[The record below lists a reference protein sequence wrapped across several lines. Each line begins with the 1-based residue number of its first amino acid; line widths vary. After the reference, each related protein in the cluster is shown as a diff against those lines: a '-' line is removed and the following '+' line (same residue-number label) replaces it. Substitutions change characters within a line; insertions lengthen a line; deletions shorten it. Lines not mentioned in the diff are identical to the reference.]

1 MTPFEEHLKEA
12 LARKDPPQEFANR
25 VLEKT
30 REQEPDLRMA
40 WRVSWFRRAWAW
52 RLAPVMAALVL
63 VWAGVMYQDHE
74 RTVRG
79 ELAKEKLLIAMR
91 IAGSKLRDVQQHVM
105 EIQHKEVEP

>member
-12 LARKDPPQEFANR
+12 LARKEPSQEFANR

-30 REQEPDLRMA
+30 QKQQSGLRTA
-40 WRVSWFRRAWAW
+40 WRVSWFRRALAW

-63 VWAGVMYQDHE
+63 VWAGVIYQEHE

-91 IAGSKLRDVQQHVM
+91 IAGSKLHDVQQHVM
-105 EIQHKEVEP
+105 EIQDKEVER